1 MSWLDRSLWTRLNFK
16 CYVLLFVKL
25 TLYHKKVEFT
35 LLLSFL
41 KKFKIKTVT
50 LKIEIFVV

>member
-16 CYVLLFVKL
+16 CYVLLLVKL

-35 LLLSFL
+35 LLLSFF